1 MDTKNFLTSKTV
13 WGLIILAFFIFA
25 PKLGI
30 GLAAGAVIAAQF
42 DVYVELGAL
51 ALSLWGRFDA
61 KSRLTLW
68 LGSKA

>member
-1 MDTKNFLTSKTV
+1 MQTKNFMTSKTV
-13 WGLIILAFFIFA
+13 IGLIVLAFFIFA

-42 DVYVELGAL
+42 DAYVELGAL

-61 KSRLTLW
+61 KTKLTIW
-68 LGSKA
+68 LGD